1 MQMQASANFRIH
13 WQTGYVHHPFPKS
26 LPTVERVLKVEM
38 RNVTGGRHANNE
50 NFNSIA
56 YYGSRSSEIQH
67 VGWFQWNFPVDV
79 IVSTFLIV
87 HYVSQIW
94 RSRHRGKMIVSPL
107 IMKIK
112 EQRETDTLLTLSFH
126 VVRVVSSSFL
136 KARSY

>member
-79 IVSTFLIV
+79 IRFNLPD
-87 HYVSQIW
+87 
-94 RSRHRGKMIVSPL
+94 RSL
-107 IMKIK
+107 CFAN
-112 EQRETDTLLTLSFH
+112 LTLSPPWKNDRFA
-126 VVRVVSSSFL
+126 VNYENKRTTRNRYTFNFVFSCCSRGLFFVS
-136 KARSY
+136 